1 MKKLILLS
9 IAFVPLFI
17 LGQTNAKKFDEVLV
31 DSQNTQYISDLR
43 AYVSFG
49 SNKITRNYAL
59 DSVAMV
65 RADYFLDV
73 LQETAKTFCLYD
85 LTSLIPKNSTGHTRY
100 FGNPQIFKEPR
111 GCRFPERL
119 PELPKYGLDVK
130 AEVMQQISWRKRSSY
145 DYTTQKLV
153 EMATKSMN
161 DKLGKSYILDGYKL
175 STAHRNAI
183 KENASGEFGVCTKA
197 LVSKE
202 WDQLEREWVY
212 EVVIYNLTIFSDDL

>member
-1 MKKLILLS
+1 MKNKIALVILLL
-9 IAFVPLFI
+9 PLI
-17 LGQTNAKKFDEVLV
+17 CIGQSTTKKFDEVLI

-43 AYVSFG
+43 AFVSYG
-49 SNKITRNYAL
+49 SNKINRNSAL
-59 DSVAMV
+59 DSVALV

-100 FGNPQIFKEPR
+100 FGTPDIFKEPN
-111 GCRFPERL
+111 GCKFPQRL
-119 PELPKYGLDVK
+119 PELPKYDLEVR

-145 DYTTQKLV
+145 ELSSQKLI
-153 EMATKSMN
+153 EMATTSITNKF
-161 DKLGKSYILDGYKL
+161 GKSYILDGYKL

-197 LVSKE
+197 LISKE
-202 WDQLEREWVY
+202 WDQLEKEWVY
-212 EVVIYNLTIFSDDL
+212 EVVIYNLTVFSDDL